1 MGFVIVGISLFT
13 IIVVAIACVAYIY
26 IFGASEDF
34 MNDDFEEYDA
44 GYNNQHDKSDSQES
58 DNK

>member
-13 IIVVAIACVAYIY
+13 IIAVAIVCVAFY
-26 IFGASEDF
+26 IFEASEDF